1 MRGMLTQFAK
11 FALVGALGTGV
22 HYAVMFA
29 LISAVAW
36 RAETATTLGA
46 ACGAGVNYLL
56 NYRFTF
62 RSSARHRIALTKFL
76 AVAIIGMAINVAIV
90 ATLTRPFALDPLP
103 AQLAATAAVLAWG
116 FFANRAWT
124 FGVGR

>member
-11 FALVGALGTGV
+11 FATVGALGTGV
-22 HYAVMFA
+22 HYAVMFT
-29 LISAVAW
+29 LIGAAAWSAEA
-36 RAETATTLGA
+36 ATTLGA

-76 AVAIIGMAINVAIV
+76 AVAAIGMAINAGIV
-90 ATLTRPFALDPLP
+90 AALTRLFALDPLP
-103 AQLAATAAVLAWG
+103 AQLVATAAVLAWG
-116 FFANRAWT
+116 FLANRAWT
-124 FGVGR
+124 FGAGS